1 MPAAADTRVA
11 FRGVEKRY
19 AATGRPAV
27 SCLDLT
33 IERGEF
39 LTLSGPS
46 GSGKTPT
53 LMLLAGFEAPS
64 SGELLLKDQS
74 LAGRPPYQRRRASGR
89 ATGPGRWCKYVS
101 LERGRVSINNT
112 ETPKTSTT

>member
-1 MPAAADTRVA
+1 MRAAAWRSLSVDCRLMPAAADTLVA

-39 LTLSGPS
+39 LTLLGPS
-46 GSGKTPT
+46 GSGKTTT

-64 SGELLLKDQS
+64 TGEILLNAQI
-74 LAGRPPYQRRRASGR
+74 P
-89 ATGPGRWCKYVS
+89 TGPPPHNPHPRVPITIYV
-101 LERGRVSINNT
+101 
-112 ETPKTSTT
+112 PF